1 MSQYVAQVYV
11 SVDGKPSLAV
21 LKHWLSQAT
30 VLDFDS
36 ESYDQPYGTDG
47 FACTIDW
54 DSLTPQTKES

>member
-1 MSQYVAQVYV
+1 MSQYVAKVYV

-21 LKHWLSQAT
+21 LKRWLRDAT

-36 ESYDQPYGTDG
+36 ESYDQPYGTNG

-54 DSLTPQTKES
+54 ESLTPQTQEN